1 MGTLNVN
8 TLAAP
13 GGTTTISNAT
23 VVDGNFESNGID
35 DNVGSDSKKIVLSTT
50 DGEHV
55 LIKGDLKVEE
65 NLEVLGSVVNQSS
78 NAIWARWSGTID
90 FDNSSDG
97 LIVAESDVTT
107 ITHSGL
113 DNDFSDDLV
122 DTSNRLRIDFKPA
135 VDADDYTVIVSI
147 GVGSVATGGIYL
159 KSVTKS
165 AGNFRV
171 LFGNSASSAHT
182 SVPVDIIM
190 AV

>member
-78 NAIWARWSGTID
+78 NAIWARWSGTI
-90 FDNSSDG
+90 NLAAG
-97 LIVAESDVTT
+97 AGTAAVTAFST
-107 ITHSGL
+107 VTSSGL
-113 DNDFSDDLV
+113 DSTPV
-122 DTSNRLRIDFKPA
+122 TISSGKLRVDFKPS
-135 VDADDYTVIVSI
+135 VDADDYTVVYSIASRLITVS
-147 GVGSVATGGIYL
+147 ST
-159 KSVTKS
+159 TKN
-165 AGNFRV
+165 AGNFK
-171 LFGNSASSAHT
+171 LEFYNSDT
-182 SVPVDIIM
+182 SGVDDVPVDIIM